1 MILVLSN
8 ISVRFR
14 AMRLPVAL
22 IEALRRTG
30 SCIKSPSLVA
40 SALVVLP
47 VFIAVR
53 LWLTV
58 ALA

>member
-1 MILVLSN
+1 MILP
-8 ISVRFR
+8 
-14 AMRLPVAL
+14 AAAL
-22 IEALRRTG
+22 IEALCRTG

-40 SALVVLP
+40 SALVILIIH